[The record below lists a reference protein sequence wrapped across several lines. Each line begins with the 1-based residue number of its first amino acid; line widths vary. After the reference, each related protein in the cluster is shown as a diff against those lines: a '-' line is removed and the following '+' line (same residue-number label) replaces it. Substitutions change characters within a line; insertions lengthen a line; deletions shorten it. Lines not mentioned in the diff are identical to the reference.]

1 METLILASQATVE
14 TTAQIDEQRPEADLS
29 SSIAELNAS
38 LLAYVGGGT
47 AISTW

>member
-14 TTAQIDEQRPEADLS
+14 TNSQIDEQSSEADQS
-29 SSIAELNAS
+29 SSVTELNAS
-38 LLAYVGGGT
+38 FLAYVGGGT